1 LNKPPRYPRVTG
13 FEPCAV
19 TDPELWFPER
29 SNQYMKIA
37 AIAKQLCQTCPLM
50 YECAD
55 YAIGTDVE
63 GIWGGTDEKQRK
75 AIQKARGIEPF
86 KFVKLMVALLE
97 QMNAK
102 A

>member
-1 LNKPPRYPRVTG
+1 
-13 FEPCAV
+13 
-19 TDPELWFPER
+19 
-29 SNQYMKIA
+29 
-37 AIAKQLCQTCPLM
+37 M

-86 KFVKLMVALLE
+86 KFVKLMVALLD

>member
-1 LNKPPRYPRVTG
+1 
-13 FEPCAV
+13 
-19 TDPELWFPER
+19 
-29 SNQYMKIA
+29 
-37 AIAKQLCQTCPLM
+37 M

-75 AIQKARGIEPF
+75 AIQKAQGIEPF
-86 KFVKLMVALLE
+86 KFVKLMVALLD